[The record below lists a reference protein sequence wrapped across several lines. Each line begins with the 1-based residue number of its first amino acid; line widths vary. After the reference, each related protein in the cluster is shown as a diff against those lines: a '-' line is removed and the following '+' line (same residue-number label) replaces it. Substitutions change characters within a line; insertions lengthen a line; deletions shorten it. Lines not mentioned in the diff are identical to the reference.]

1 MPTLACGTKFGA
13 IVGGATPPLGGVA
26 PPSPT
31 IALTTVT
38 APPLD
43 GLTPK
48 LGGAIML
55 AGVGGGGPDG
65 APRPATATDGAD
77 PLAVTGIGPFGPPEA
92 LGGAPRGEYVR
103 DSSESL
109 DATAR
114 VALLLLRTGG
124 GVRDEACSPVFRD
137 GSDMAGGYES
147 C

>member
-1 MPTLACGTKFGA
+1 MACGTKFGA
-13 IVGGATPPLGGVA
+13 IVGGVTPPFGGVT

-31 IALTTVT
+31 VALST

-48 LGGAIML
+48 LGGSIIL

-65 APRPATATDGAD
+65 APRPATAANGDD
-77 PLAVTGIGPFGPPEA
+77 PLAETGIGGGGPFGPPEA
-92 LGGAPRGEYVR
+92 SEGSPRGECVL

-109 DATAR
+109 GATTWVVLR
-114 VALLLLRTGG
+114 LLRTGG
-124 GVRDEACSPVFRD
+124 GVRDVARSPVFRD
-137 GSDMAGGYES
+137 GTDMARGYNT

>member
-1 MPTLACGTKFGA
+1 MTG
-13 IVGGATPPLGGVA
+13 I
-26 PPSPT
+26 
-31 IALTTVT
+31 
-38 APPLD
+38 
-43 GLTPK
+43 
-48 LGGAIML
+48 
-55 AGVGGGGPDG
+55 GGG
-65 APRPATATDGAD
+65 
-77 PLAVTGIGPFGPPEA
+77 GPFGPPEA
-92 LGGAPRGEYVR
+92 LVGAPRGEYVR

>member
-1 MPTLACGTKFGA
+1 
-13 IVGGATPPLGGVA
+13 
-26 PPSPT
+26 
-31 IALTTVT
+31 
-38 APPLD
+38 
-43 GLTPK
+43 
-48 LGGAIML
+48 ML

-65 APRPATATDGAD
+65 APRPATATDRAD
-77 PLAVTGIGPFGPPEA
+77 PLAVTGIGGGGPFGPPEA
-92 LGGAPRGEYVR
+92 LEGAPRGEYVR